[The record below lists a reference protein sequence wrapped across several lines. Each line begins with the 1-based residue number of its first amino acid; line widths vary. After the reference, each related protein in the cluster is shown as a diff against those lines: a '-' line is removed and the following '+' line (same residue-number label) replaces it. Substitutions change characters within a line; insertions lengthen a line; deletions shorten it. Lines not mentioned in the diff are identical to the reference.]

1 MPNRIRPGQL
11 YLVRLTK
18 SELVVRIEETNPKGG
33 WIARVLSHGRKVK
46 IKEESQIIHACDAE
60 GIERIA
66 DETVPY
72 RRSTA
77 LPPEQQAIAVIQ
89 PKELPVQSECYSQ
102 NVCYPPKE
110 QPIAPMVYPTAPCSL
125 LDATAMILREKHK
138 PMSTREI
145 VEAVVAQQLWTPN
158 GKTPWLTLH
167 SALTRDIKSKGSH
180 SRFTRSTERGK
191 FTLRK

>member
-1 MPNRIRPGQL
+1 MSYRIRPGQL
-11 YLVRLTK
+11 YLARLTK
-18 SELVVRIEETNPKGG
+18 SELVVRIEETNPQGG

-46 IKEESQIIHACDAE
+46 IKEESQIIHACNAE
-60 GIERIA
+60 GIELVA
-66 DETVPY
+66 DETVPN

-77 LPPEQQAIAVIQ
+77 LPPEQQACIVI
-89 PKELPVQSECYSQ
+89 PEESPVQ
-102 NVCYPPKE
+102 NVCYPVKE

-145 VEAVVAQQLWTPN
+145 VEAVVAQRLWTPS

-167 SALTRDIKSKGSH
+167 SALTRDMESKGSK
-180 SRFTRSTERGK
+180 SRFTKSHERGK

>member
-1 MPNRIRPGQL
+1 MSNRIRPGQL
-11 YLVRLTK
+11 YLARLTK
-18 SELVVRIEETNPKGG
+18 SELVVRIEESLPQGG

-46 IKEESQIIHACDAE
+46 IKDESQIIHACDAE
-60 GIERIA
+60 GIELVA

-77 LPPEQQAIAVIQ
+77 LPPEQQPSAVIQ
-89 PKELPVQSECYSQ
+89 PEELPVQNECSPPS
-102 NVCYPPKE
+102 VCFPPKE
-110 QPIAPMVYPTAPCSL
+110 QPIAPLFYPTASCSL

-145 VEAVVAQQLWTPN
+145 VEAVVAQRLWTPN

-167 SALTRDIKSKGSH
+167 SALTRDINSKGSC
-180 SRFTRSTERGK
+180 SRFTRSPERGK